1 MNNDEPLSG
10 GRSRTQEVSQA
21 RPNVAA
27 DERERIAHEREAAL
41 DLRELRIVAHEARAG
56 ARIDEA
62 KAVLADAAT
71 RDARA
76 DERDA
81 IADERERAASLDAFV
96 HPDADQYDAAIRA
109 RRASAID
116 RAEARSDRLSSAEDR
131 SKLSDS

>member
-1 MNNDEPLSG
+1 
-10 GRSRTQEVSQA
+10 
-21 RPNVAA
+21 
-27 DERERIAHEREAAL
+27 
-41 DLRELRIVAHEARAG
+41 VAHEARAG

-81 IADERERAASLDAFV
+81 TADERERAASLDAFV
-96 HPDADQYDAAIRA
+96 HPDADQYDAAIKA

-116 RAEARSDRLSSAEDR
+116 RAEARSDRSSSADDR

>member
-1 MNNDEPLSG
+1 MNIDEPLSG
-10 GRSRTQEVSQA
+10 GRSRTQEVGHV
-21 RPNVAA
+21 RLHLAA
-27 DERERIAHEREAAL
+27 IERERIADEREAAL
-41 DLRELRIVAHEARAG
+41 DVRELRIVAHEARAG
-56 ARIDEA
+56 ARVDEVEV
-62 KAVLADAAT
+62 VLADAAA